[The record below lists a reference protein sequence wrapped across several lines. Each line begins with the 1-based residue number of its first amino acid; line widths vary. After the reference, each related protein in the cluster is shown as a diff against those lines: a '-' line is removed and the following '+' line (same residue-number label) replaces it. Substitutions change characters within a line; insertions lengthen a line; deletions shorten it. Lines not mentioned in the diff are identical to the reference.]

1 MQGGI
6 GDDHNAHRPA
16 DVIERLRLGMM
27 LTVMSGSMNS
37 NIPSVFSNFE
47 LYKDGINHISFCADD
62 KLCEDLD
69 ASGHI
74 DHHVRE
80 AIRLGVPVLQAY
92 RMATLNPA
100 AYYRLDHILG
110 SVTPA
115 KVADL
120 LILDNLEEAR

>member
-1 MQGGI
+1 
-6 GDDHNAHRPA
+6 
-16 DVIERLRLGMM
+16 
-27 LTVMSGSMNS
+27 MNS

-80 AIRLGVPVLQAY
+80 AILLGVPVLQAY